1 MSHLNIESSYVFCK
15 NIYIFPSS
23 CLTSGLAVYFCK
35 LTGCLMFDS
44 LTLRS
49 DSSQAGARWAVYSV
63 IHSLVTPPAPLCI
76 SLYFCIT
83 ARCEVCEVYFRSLIV
98 VQDTWSIL
106 GTVSVFDTDHC
117 SSSCQL
123 ILAIPGKDAADSVE
137 NSFKINCKNKRL
149 CYCEQR
155 IPIPWDDSNRDWGV
169 VCW

>member
-1 MSHLNIESSYVFCK
+1 MRSKNKIDSLADKDESLYLFHMSHLNIESSYVFCK

-35 LTGCLMFDS
+35 LTGCLMSDS

-83 ARCEVCEVYFRSLIV
+83 ARCEVCEVYFRSLIFTFYLSCFTSCTFYTLNHFYTEKFIR
-98 VQDTWSIL
+98 Q
-106 GTVSVFDTDHC
+106 
-117 SSSCQL
+117 SS
-123 ILAIPGKDAADSVE
+123 K
-137 NSFKINCKNKRL
+137 KRL
-149 CYCEQR
+149 L
-155 IPIPWDDSNRDWGV
+155 G
-169 VCW
+169 